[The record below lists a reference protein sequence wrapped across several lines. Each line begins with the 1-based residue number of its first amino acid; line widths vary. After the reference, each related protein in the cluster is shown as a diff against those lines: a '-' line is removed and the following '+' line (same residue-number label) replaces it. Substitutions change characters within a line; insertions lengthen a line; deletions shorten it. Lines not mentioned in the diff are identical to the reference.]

1 MWVKLKTRQK
11 TKEKMDH
18 KRNTDPMLNSR
29 RCGAKT
35 RKGSP
40 CKSPA
45 VQGKKRC
52 RMHGGAEGSGAPKGN
67 QNALKSGLY
76 TKEAI
81 EERKQLN
88 KMIKEYRQT
97 LEELS

>member
-1 MWVKLKTRQK
+1 MN
-11 TKEKMDH
+11 H
-18 KRNTDPMLNSR
+18 KRNTDPMINSA

-35 RKGSP
+35 RTGTP

-45 VQGKKRC
+45 VHGKNRC

-67 QNALKSGLY
+67 KNALKNGLY
-76 TKEAI
+76 TKESI

-88 KMIKEYRQT
+88 KMIKDYKKA
-97 LEELS
+97 LEELE

>member
-1 MWVKLKTRQK
+1 
-11 TKEKMDH
+11 MDH
-18 KRNTDPMLNSR
+18 KRNTDPMLNST

-45 VQGKKRC
+45 VQDKKRC

-67 QNALKSGLY
+67 KNAFKSGLY

-88 KMIKEYRQT
+88 KMIKNYKNT